1 MQLRPNDD
9 SVIFKLS
16 IPENKV
22 IITDSEK
29 WGYVVN
35 FMYLPKGE
43 DDYKKH
49 KDTLK
54 KYNISDPTEIIMGD
68 KGNFY
73 PQLKKKIEKSWDRLF
88 EDYSISDVRQG
99 TIWEIREEDI
109 IEIIKES

>member
-1 MQLRPNDD
+1 
-9 SVIFKLS
+9 
-16 IPENKV
+16 
-22 IITDSEK
+22 
-29 WGYVVN
+29 
-35 FMYLPKGE
+35 
-43 DDYKKH
+43 
-49 KDTLK
+49 
-54 KYNISDPTEIIMGD
+54 MGD